1 MQYWGFWPSSWDRPQ
16 SPLGRQLAGP
26 RPPPLLPPSA
36 RKVNVSCFVK
46 KPVLATATGW
56 RAGGLGARV
65 HVLSLYKNVGDLENW
80 KRSYLKSFRLI
91 CLFVLLKIL
100 YFPFWSSCICIPF
113 RFLKAQRFI
122 GRRTWAQMFHVFRKG
137 PKTSFLGGETH
148 LKSDLPFHKTAF
160 RSGSGKVFFL
170 SGFLLTVAQIVT
182 QKLD

>member
-36 RKVNVSCFVK
+36 RKVNVSCFAK
-46 KPVLATATGW
+46 KRKSPCSQSIQECW
-56 RAGGLGARV
+56 RPR
-65 HVLSLYKNVGDLENW
+65 N
-80 KRSYLKSFRLI
+80 RSYLKSFRLI